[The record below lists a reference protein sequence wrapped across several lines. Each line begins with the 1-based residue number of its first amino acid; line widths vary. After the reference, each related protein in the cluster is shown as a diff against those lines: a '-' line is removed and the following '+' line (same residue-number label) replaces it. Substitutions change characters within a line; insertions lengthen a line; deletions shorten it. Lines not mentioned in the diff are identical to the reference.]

1 MVIMGYEIAEKIRNG
16 AISLKSQERLHKT
29 FNLTI
34 SEFALIEQ
42 IKQKFH
48 FKDYSQTLLY
58 CVWNVS
64 VEEGIESA

>member
-1 MVIMGYEIAEKIRNG
+1 MGYEIAEKIRNG
-16 AISLKSQERLHKT
+16 SISLKSQERLHKT

-48 FKDYSQTLLY
+48 FKDYSQTIIY
-58 CVWNVS
+58 
-64 VEEGIESA
+64 

>member
-1 MVIMGYEIAEKIRNG
+1 MGFEIAEKIRNG
-16 AISLKSQERLHKT
+16 SISLKSQERLHKT

-48 FKDYSQTLLY
+48 FKDYSQTILY
-58 CVWNVS
+58 CVWNS
-64 VEEGIESA
+64 ALEEGIESA

>member
-1 MVIMGYEIAEKIRNG
+1 MGLEIAEKIRNG
-16 AISLKSQERLHKT
+16 SISLKSQERLHKT

-48 FKDYSQTLLY
+48 FKLKVLFS
-58 CVWNVS
+58 
-64 VEEGIESA
+64 